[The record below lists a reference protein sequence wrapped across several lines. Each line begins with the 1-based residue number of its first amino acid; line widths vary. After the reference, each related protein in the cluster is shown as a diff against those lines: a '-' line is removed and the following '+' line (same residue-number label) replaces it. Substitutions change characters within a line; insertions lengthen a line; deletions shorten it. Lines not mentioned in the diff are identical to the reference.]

1 MTKKKRTR
9 LNDQPIEGF
18 ADLEDELPVSAH
30 ANHRAAPAEPA
41 ARPHHAAAP
50 EPVPEPEPDPAPAA
64 PHRAPAV
71 HRAPSRRSSAM
82 PPWGT
87 LYAASV
93 ISAGIGMGGAMLLL
107 TGSGADRTWNP
118 GALLVVQNY
127 LSPTEHPFNLVALL
141 SVVVGFLA
149 IVGARAL
156 DGTLRRF
163 ERERAAGARLVDK
176 LTALRLD
183 NEGPWTDAALRDHP
197 TAGSF
202 VAEVLGAWRLQSAR
216 LRRVSGVE
224 GELHRLQKAL
234 VDNDRDVLTGRFDS
248 PAVGALADGM
258 VRFLDASNADAREL
272 AELRRHNHDESA
284 AIVTLVQDARLWNR
298 TTLEQIGTQGAAL
311 ERMARRLEDLGA
323 ALVTA
328 TPAAGGQA
336 SALLAEIRRELAQQP
351 GSATA
356 PSAGLDDLA
365 AQGSKLAFQIAMEVA
380 RLGPRGE
387 RLQPMSQSLEQM
399 TTSLRQVID
408 EGAAANGPARNFGA
422 ILGKLDALSGQLER
436 GGPAQLSPEAMEEI
450 SRSGPVIGRVASNL
464 ADIARRFQA
473 QAERLTKLGE
483 SFSALTGAPFDTS
496 MPAAGQPEPSPDA
509 GLRVVEQDPFC
520 RDAGARAPVD
530 PFTIDTPL
538 AAPPPRPVLSPEPP
552 VVNTPAAMAPAAM
565 APAAEPMPS
574 AAVPQDD
581 GFIIERGAA
590 GGSLLDAQ
598 SDASIEP
605 LELETMVP
613 SREEELPEPVDRPV
627 VSDLDRIY
635 DLSEFGAVR
644 IEAQDAPARQ
654 TGQAGDLGEPEGP
667 VYELAEFGAVRVA

>member
-18 ADLEDELPVSAH
+18 ADLEDELPVSGH
-30 ANHRAAPAEPA
+30 AEHRAAPAEPA
-41 ARPHHAAAP
+41 ARQHQAATPEPAP
-50 EPVPEPEPDPAPAA
+50 EPAPAA

-71 HRAPSRRSSAM
+71 HRAPSHRPSST

-93 ISAGIGMGGAMLLL
+93 IAAGIGMGGAMLLL

-127 LSPTEHPFNLVALL
+127 LSPTQHPFNLVALL

-149 IVGARAL
+149 IAGARAL
-156 DGTLRRF
+156 DGALRRL
-163 ERERAAGARLVDK
+163 ERERAAGARLVDR

-183 NEGPWTDAALRDHP
+183 NEGPWTDATLRDHP
-197 TAGSF
+197 TAGAF

-234 VDNDRDVLTGRFDS
+234 TDNEREVLTGRFDS

-311 ERMARRLEDLGA
+311 ERMARRLEDLGT
-323 ALVTA
+323 ALSVA
-328 TPAAGGQA
+328 TPNAGGQA
-336 SALLAEIRRELAQQP
+336 SALLADLRRELAQQS
-351 GSATA
+351 GSATS

-408 EGAAANGPARNFGA
+408 ENAVASAPARNLGA
-422 ILGKLDALSGQLER
+422 VLGKLDALSGQLER
-436 GGPAQLSPEAMEEI
+436 SGPAQLSPEAMEEI
-450 SRSGPVIGRVASNL
+450 GRSGPVVGRVASNL

-473 QAERLTKLGE
+473 QAERLTNLGE

-496 MPAAGQPEPSPDA
+496 MPAAGQPEPAPDA

-520 RDAGARAPVD
+520 RDSGARAPVD
-530 PFTIDTPL
+530 PFTFDTPL
-538 AAPPPRPVLSPEPP
+538 AAPPPRPVLSPEPL
-552 VVNTPAAMAPAAM
+552 VVETPAAVAPVAAPT
-565 APAAEPMPS
+565 APEAA
-574 AAVPQDD
+574 PQDD

-598 SDASIEP
+598 SDTSIEP

-644 IEAQDAPARQ
+644 IEAQETQAQETQARQ
-654 TGQAGDLGEPEGP
+654 PGQAAEPGEPEGP